1 MEMGDPKLLKKYYAF
16 SEAYKVEYAFEGV
29 VEKFDTI
36 DTIDPERLTRG
47 LYVSSE
53 RGTRLVSLDS
63 KRKPPVEIGETVI
76 VVGSD
81 RRPEKDEVQ
90 SAIILIPK
98 GHYALFSSD
107 IRAISPRDE
116 LISTIP
122 MIIGGCLFIIPIFF
136 LPADYSWLILVGLFL
151 YCVTPL
157 LNLIFPNH
165 FRQPKL
171 YKCDEKTWLALLK
184 EAESMYNVTPTTET

>member
-1 MEMGDPKLLKKYYAF
+1 MGHPKLVKKYHAF
-16 SEAYKVEYAFEGV
+16 SDAYGVEYAFVGT
-29 VEKFDTI
+29 VEKFDII

-53 RGTRLVSLDS
+53 RGTRLVSLDT

-76 VVGSD
+76 VVGRD
-81 RRPEKDEVQ
+81 RQPEKDEVKP
-90 SAIILIPK
+90 AIILIPK

-116 LISTIP
+116 LVSNIP

-151 YCVTPL
+151 FYVTSL
-157 LNLIFPNH
+157 FTLIFPNYS
-165 FRQPKL
+165 RQPKL
-171 YKCDEKTWLALLK
+171 YKCNEETWQTLLR
-184 EAESMYNVTPTTET
+184 EAESMYNVTLTTET